1 MRATTIT
8 QKASGVKGE
17 WHGKLAAAWGLSGEM
32 NEEHFARLADG
43 QHPLTGEQLVQ
54 HRATMEYVN
63 ERGEKIKTME
73 HRAGWDATFSA
84 PKSVSLTA
92 LVGGDEQVRAAHRE
106 SVNIALNEIENYVQA
121 RIGGN
126 HPPETTSKWVAAKF
140 EHDSSRPV
148 DGYAAPQLH
157 THVVFFNM
165 TERENGETRAL
176 QPQELYRSQQ
186 YATAV
191 YRSELAL
198 RLKALGYEVE
208 QGASGQPEIKGY
220 SREYME
226 ASSPRSQQIKEHLEE
241 QGVSGAGAA
250 QIAAHQTRGAKLD
263 ISHEEMQQRHQQ
275 MARQFGDQ
283 PQRVIEEARQHRHQ
297 IEPLT
302 EEQKQRS
309 IAQALTYAREKNL
322 EREAVADE
330 RELMRDALKRS
341 MGDASF
347 AEVRAEFQ
355 NRIEQGELIE
365 TARAEHEPGRAFT
378 TEEMIHFERDNIRLM
393 RAGQNQYETLADE
406 ATRRAIAEQ
415 HAHLS
420 NSQRAVVE
428 EILTNRDQVMAL
440 EGAAGTGKT
449 TSLAAIREAAERDD
463 YKVKGFAPT
472 SRAAHKLAEAGIE
485 SSTLQKHLAR
495 GEQVQSGEKH
505 LYVLDESS
513 LASTKQMNEFL
524 HRLSADDRVLLV
536 GDVRQHEAVEA
547 GRPYQQLQEA
557 GMHTARLDEIVRQKD
572 PALKEAVEQLARGE
586 VREAI
591 ENLDQQGRVHQ
602 IEDRDTRLTAIAEEY
617 ARQPEGT
624 LVISPDNESR
634 RALNEL
640 IHVEMQ
646 ERGAVS
652 QDEHKVRVLDA
663 RQEMTGADRAWATQ
677 YEAGDVVRY
686 SKGSKTLGIDAGE
699 YARVTDVDRKT
710 NQITVERENGE
721 DISYDPRRLQ
731 GVTLYRETERSFAE
745 SDRVQ
750 FTAPSKELHVAN
762 RQLGTIEKIDD
773 AGDVEIRTDSGRAVS
788 FNISEHPHL
797 DYGYAVTS
805 HSSQGQTADRALIHV
820 DTEKGEQ
827 LVNAR
832 MAYVSVSRARYDAE
846 IYTNNKTD
854 LAHHLSRDV
863 SQRTATEEH
872 EPAIAQKIGPQ
883 SVAHD
888 HTQEHAAAAA
898 AQGQSHGQGQGIGRV
913 TQPKVTSLIFSAGSV
928 RSAGDKSR
936 LSASLR

>member
-1 MRATTIT
+1 MLTIS
-8 QKASGVKGE
+8 KPLSSGQAQAYHKEEFANARDNYYSEGDRVRGE
-17 WHGKLAAAWGLSGEM
+17 WHGKLAEQWSLKGEV

-54 HRATMEYVN
+54 HRAAMEYVN
-63 ERGEKIKTME
+63 EHGDKVKTME

-106 SVNIALNEIENYVQA
+106 SVNVALNELEHYVQA

-126 HPPETTSKWVAAKF
+126 HAPETTGKWVAAKF

-157 THVVFFNM
+157 THVVFFNI

-198 RLKALGYEVE
+198 RLKSLGYEVE

-220 SREYME
+220 SQDYME
-226 ASSPRSQQIKEHLEE
+226 ASSPRSREIKEHLEE

-263 ISHEEMQQRHQQ
+263 ISHEEMQQRHQE
-275 MARQFGDQ
+275 MARQFGNQ
-283 PQRVIEEARQHRHQ
+283 PQRVIEEARQHAHQ
-297 IEPLT
+297 VEPLS
-302 EEQKQRS
+302 EDAKQHS
-309 IAQALTYAREKNL
+309 IGQALTYAREKNL

-330 RELMRDALKRS
+330 RDLMRDALKRS
-341 MGDASF
+341 MGDATLQ
-347 AEVRAEFQ
+347 EVRAEFNQ
-355 NRIEQGELIE
+355 RVESRELIE
-365 TARAEHEPGRAFT
+365 ANRAAHEPSRFYT
-378 TEEMIHFERDNIRLM
+378 TEKMIELERDNISLM
-393 RAGQNQYETLADE
+393 RAGQNQHAPLATE
-406 ATRRAIAEQ
+406 ATRQEIERNHE
-415 HAHLS
+415 HLS
-420 NSQRAVVE
+420 NSQRGAVE
-428 EILTNRDQVMAL
+428 EILSSRDQVTAL
-440 EGAAGTGKT
+440 EGAAGAGKT
-449 TSLAAIREAAERDD
+449 TSLAAVRDAAEHEG
-463 YKVKGFAPT
+463 YKVEGFAPT
-472 SRAAHKLAEAGIE
+472 SRAAQKLEEAGIE
-485 SSTLQKHLAR
+485 SSTLQKHLQR
-495 GEQVQSGEKH
+495 GEQEPGAQKH

-524 HRLSADDRVLLV
+524 HRLSDHDRVLLV

-547 GRPYQQLQEA
+547 GRPYQQLQDA

-572 PALKEAVEQLARGE
+572 PALKEAVEQLARGD

-602 IEDRDTRLTAIAEEY
+602 IEDRDARLTAIAEEY

-640 IHVEMQ
+640 IHSEMQ

-652 QDEHKVRVLDA
+652 ESEHKVTVLDA

-677 YEAGDVVRY
+677 YEEGDIVRY
-686 SKGSKTLGIDAGE
+686 ARGSKTLGIDAGE
-699 YARVTDVDRKT
+699 YARVTDVDRKQ
-710 NQITVERENGE
+710 NQITVERDNGAE
-721 DISYDPRRLQ
+721 ITYDPRRLQ
-731 GVTLYRETERSFAE
+731 GVALYRETERSLSE
-745 SDRVQ
+745 GDRVQ

-762 RQLGTIEKIDD
+762 RQLGTIEQIND
-773 AGDVEIRTDSGRAVS
+773 AGDVQIRTDSGRNVQ

-832 MAYVSVSRARYDAE
+832 MAYVSVSRGRYDAE
-846 IYTNNKTD
+846 IYTNDKGE

-863 SQRTATEEH
+863 SQRTATQEEKPAEPGHAH
-872 EPAIAQKIGPQ
+872 EPEAAQKIGPQ
-883 SVAHD
+883 SVS
-888 HTQEHAAAAA
+888 QEHATAAA
-898 AQGQSHGQGQGIGRV
+898 AQGQSQGQGIGE
-913 TQPKVTSLIFSAGSV
+913 
-928 RSAGDKSR
+928 
-936 LSASLR
+936 